1 MNAIGKTPRTVEQRL
16 NEWLSQPGTVV
27 SGPEREFI
35 SYMRKSAAQG
45 VGYGWMQQVIEWEWK
60 SKGSGSWGPEYF
72 QAQLRDAQKARD
84 AAVADAERYRWLRSP
99 DSNVADVCYCSMDTE
114 TGLGFMDGE
123 TLDSAI
129 DAAIRALKD
138 KP

>member
-84 AAVADAERYRWLRSP
+84 AAVAETIEQCAE
-99 DSNVADVCYCSMDTE
+99 M
-114 TGLGFMDGE
+114 
-123 TLDSAI
+123 
-129 DAAIRALKD
+129 AAAWPVYVDLPESISKIGSISGQIAAMIRALKD